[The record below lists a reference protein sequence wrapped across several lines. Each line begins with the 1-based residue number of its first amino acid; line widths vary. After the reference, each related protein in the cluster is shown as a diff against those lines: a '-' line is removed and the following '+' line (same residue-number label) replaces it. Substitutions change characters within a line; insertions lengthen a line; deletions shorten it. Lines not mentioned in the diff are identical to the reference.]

1 MSSYSSISSEK
12 PSRPI
17 GTASATAP
25 ALVDVRIEED
35 FTADPRLIA
44 TRRPHLLYD
53 VFYRWCHDTTK
64 EPQLAD
70 QQDEAVTNRSEGQQ
84 S

>member
-1 MSSYSSISSEK
+1 LSTSVSK
-12 PSRPI
+12 RTLPP
-17 GTASATAP
+17 T
-25 ALVDVRIEED
+25 
-35 FTADPRLIA
+35 RLIAGA

-53 VFYRWCHDTTK
+53 MFYRWCRDTTK